1 MWSSSDMCAC
11 VAFVCVHFVAVC
23 FLFVYSSVCCA
34 YIYES
39 ECLCGKNKT
48 KTKTAHART
57 RTLSIFRLVSGHE
70 VSLAIKSHYR
80 PTKWT

>member
-1 MWSSSDMCAC
+1 MCAC

-23 FLFVYSSVCCA
+23 FLFVSSVCCV

-39 ECLCGKNKT
+39 ECLCGKNKKNT
-48 KTKTAHART
+48 KQYTHAH
-57 RTLSIFRLVSGHE
+57 TLSIFRLVSGLE

>member
-1 MWSSSDMCAC
+1 MWSSSDMCAY

-23 FLFVYSSVCCA
+23 FLFVYSSVCCV

-39 ECLCGKNKT
+39 ECLCGKKQ
-48 KTKTAHART
+48 KKPKTAHT
-57 RTLSIFRLVSGHE
+57 RTLSIFTLVSGHE
-70 VSLAIKSHYR
+70 VSLAIKSHYQ

>member
-23 FLFVYSSVCCA
+23 FLFVYSSVCCV

-39 ECLCGKNKT
+39 ECLCGKKQQQKNP
-48 KTKTAHART
+48 KTAHT
-57 RTLSIFRLVSGHE
+57 RTLSIFTLVSGHE

>member
-23 FLFVYSSVCCA
+23 FLFVYSSVCCV

-39 ECLCGKNKT
+39 ECLCGKKT
-48 KTKTAHART
+48 KKTQNSTHT
-57 RTLSIFRLVSGHE
+57 HTQYFHISV
-70 VSLAIKSHYR
+70 
-80 PTKWT
+80 WT

>member
-1 MWSSSDMCAC
+1 MTCVHAWRSYVCILWLSVFCLFIPVYAVLTFMSLNAC
-11 VAFVCVHFVAVC
+11 V
-23 FLFVYSSVCCA
+23 
-34 YIYES
+34 E
-39 ECLCGKNKT
+39 KKQQ
-48 KTKTAHART
+48 KTKTAHTRT

>member
-23 FLFVYSSVCCA
+23 FLFVYSSVCCV
-34 YIYES
+34 YIYEP
-39 ECLCGKNKT
+39 ECLCGKNKK
-48 KTKTAHART
+48 KTKTAHT
-57 RTLSIFRLVSGHE
+57 RTLSIFTLVSGHE